1 MELTGVHCIRTI
13 VNLFASISLS
23 KGMILFIDEFY
34 IKRVIKNLC
43 CLFQQESEKLLSEK
57 VAEAVDQ
64 RDEMWNSK
72 MAAQEEA
79 NNEML
84 IAKV

>member
-1 MELTGVHCIRTI
+1 MKILWLPEQLNGV
-13 VNLFASISLS
+13 NQLS
-23 KGMILFIDEFY
+23 KGINEFY
-34 IKRVIKNLC
+34 IKRVIENLC
-43 CLFQQESEKLLSEK
+43 GLFQQESEKLLSEK